1 MGKWAKE
8 KKSDPDDFDDI
19 LGDLDDIVNKSDIK
33 KAIEEQQS
41 KLQTD
46 KESERDHLGEE
57 RIKLEKEIIRTEDDV
72 VNNSNNNIQKVK
84 DENSITLKEKAEE
97 KKKSHLDEIVNEGE
111 ISNVKDEEKG
121 SDKNSNMQEVEDEKF
136 IKIEGKN
143 IEETKSDQD
152 DNVNKSEITHF
163 KDEEHSK
170 LD

>member
-1 MGKWAKE
+1 MRRKWAKE

-72 VNNSNNNIQKVK
+72 VNNSNNIQK
-84 DENSITLKEKAEE
+84 DENSINLKEKAEE
-97 KKKSHLDEIVNEGE
+97 QKKSHLDEIVNEGE

-121 SDKNSNMQEVEDEKF
+121 SDKNSNMQEVEDENF
-136 IKIEGKN
+136 IKIDGKN
-143 IEETKSDQD
+143 IEETKSDQE
-152 DNVNKSEITHF
+152 DNVKSEISNF
-163 KDEEHSK
+163 KDYHDTSA
-170 LD
+170 LCR

>member
-57 RIKLEKEIIRTEDDV
+57 RIKLEKEIIRTVDDV
-72 VNNSNNNIQKVK
+72 VNNSNNIQKVK
-84 DENSITLKEKAEE
+84 DENSINIKEEE
-97 KKKSHLDEIVNEGE
+97 QKKSHLDEIVNEGE

-121 SDKNSNMQEVEDEKF
+121 SDKMA
-136 IKIEGKN
+136 
-143 IEETKSDQD
+143 
-152 DNVNKSEITHF
+152 
-163 KDEEHSK
+163 
-170 LD
+170 